1 MIDLIMNTAES
12 LVKLLRERGETLSV
26 AESITGGALSK
37 AITDCEGASH
47 IFLGGVI
54 AYSVES
60 KLHDL
65 DVPKSVIDQ
74 YGVYS
79 QQTAISMAEGVKRRF
94 GSDWAI
100 ATTGVAGPG
109 QSHGVPA
116 GSVWIAISGAEVDE
130 VNPICLI
137 GDRAA
142 IRNGAVE
149 SALTALARILMP

>member
-1 MIDLIMNTAES
+1 MNPAET
-12 LVKLLRERGETLSV
+12 LVKLLRERGETISL

-65 DVPKSVIDQ
+65 DVPKAVIDEA
-74 YGVYS
+74 GVYS
-79 QQTAISMAEGVKRRF
+79 EKTALAMAEGAKRRF
-94 GSDWAI
+94 GSDWSM

-109 QSHGVPA
+109 ESHGVPA
-116 GSVWIAISGAEVDE
+116 GSVWIAIIGGETREVL
-130 VNPICLI
+130 PISLT

-142 IRNGAVE
+142 IRSGAVE
-149 SALTALARILMP
+149 SALSAITRILRA

>member
-1 MIDLIMNTAES
+1 MAREVEIVELLKQRGENLSIAES
-12 LVKLLRERGETLSV
+12 V
-26 AESITGGALSK
+26 TGGALSK
-37 AITDCEGASH
+37 SITDVSGASH

-65 DVPKSVIDQ
+65 DIPKDLIDQ
-74 YGVYS
+74 HSVYS
-79 QQTAISMAEGVKRRF
+79 EETAIAMAEGVKRRF

-109 QSHGVPA
+109 PSHGVSP
-116 GSVWIAISGAEVDE
+116 GEVWIAILGAEKRE
-130 VNPICLI
+130 IFSLHLE
-137 GDRAA
+137 GDRDA

-149 SALTALARILMP
+149 SALSAFARILRA